1 MASLVSARFLQSN
14 IMILYI
20 KITNSFL
27 YIIHFHLFPEQ
38 DDNHY
43 ADHKVSHKD
52 LLQVYNLSLLLFDF
66 IVWLLFHLLNKHLLQ
81 TKPMGENTIT
91 NIMKVS
97 VAGTS
102 QWEKSLRIIEQEKQ
116 QSGSWRKQRLWV
128 QNISPM
134 SQATEV

>member
-1 MASLVSARFLQSN
+1 
-14 IMILYI
+14 MILYI

-102 QWEKSLRIIEQEKQ
+102 LKESEKKVYESLNKKNNSQEAEESKDCEYRTYRQ
-116 QSGSWRKQRLWV
+116 CHRPQRYKF
-128 QNISPM
+128 P
-134 SQATEV
+134 